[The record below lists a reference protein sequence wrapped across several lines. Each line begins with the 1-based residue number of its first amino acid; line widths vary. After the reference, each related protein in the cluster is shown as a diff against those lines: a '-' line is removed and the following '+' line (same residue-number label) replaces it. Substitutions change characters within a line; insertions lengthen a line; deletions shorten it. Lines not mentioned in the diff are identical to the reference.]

1 MKLIVG
7 LGNPGPRYRGTFH
20 NVGFDV
26 VDEVARRQGVS
37 FEAAPAEALMA
48 RVRDD
53 ATGGIGALLVK
64 PLTFMNIS
72 GEAVGQLQRYFK
84 IALEDVLVVV
94 DDVALPAGR
103 LRVRAAGS
111 AGGHNGL
118 KSIIGCLGT
127 DGFARLRVG
136 VGRGD
141 PRRDLADHVLSRVTG
156 EARETLTEATQVAA
170 DATELFMRAPVGELM
185 KRFNAAPAA
194 DGTGGTVE
202 TPGGS
207 GPVSEPGSGPGGGP
221 VSGSG
226 SGQR

>member
-7 LGNPGPRYRGTFH
+7 LGNPGARYRGTFH

-26 VDEVARRQGVS
+26 VDEVARRRGVS

-48 RVRDD
+48 RVRDVD
-53 ATGGIGALLVK
+53 GGALLAK
-64 PLTFMNIS
+64 PLTFMNVS
-72 GEAVGQLQRYFK
+72 GDAVGALQRYFR
-84 IALEDVLVVV
+84 IALEDLLVVV

-103 LRVRAAGS
+103 LRVRRSGS

-118 KSIIGCLGT
+118 KSIIASLGT

-156 EARETLTEATQVAA
+156 EERETLAEATGQAA
-170 DATELFMRAPVGELM
+170 DAAELFLGAPIEELM
-185 KRFNAAPAA
+185 KRFNAAPKSEGDNG
-194 DGTGGTVE
+194 DGPSAE
-202 TPGGS
+202 RGS
-207 GPVSEPGSGPGGGP
+207 E
-221 VSGSG
+221 
-226 SGQR
+226 

>member
-20 NVGFDV
+20 NVGFEV
-26 VDEVARRQGVS
+26 VDEVARRRGVS
-37 FEAAPAEALMA
+37 WEAAPADALMA

-53 ATGGIGALLVK
+53 GTGGGGALLAK
-64 PLTFMNIS
+64 PLTFMNVS
-72 GEAVGQLQRYFK
+72 GDAVGQLQRYFK
-84 IALEDVLVVV
+84 IALEDLLVVV
-94 DDVALPAGR
+94 DDIALPAGR
-103 LRVRAAGS
+103 LRVRAKGS

-118 KSIIGCLGT
+118 KSIIACLGT

-156 EARETLTEATQVAA
+156 EARETLTEAITIAA
-170 DATELFMRAPVGELM
+170 DATELFMRAPILELM
-185 KRFNAAPAA
+185 NRFNAAPVVEGAGGAA
-194 DGTGGTVE
+194 Q
-202 TPGGS
+202 TP
-207 GPVSEPGSGPGGGP
+207 EDGPGGGP
-221 VSGSG
+221 GGGPG